1 VKKLNAHE
9 RRFVGEYLI
18 DCDPKRAA
26 VAAGYSKTVAATK
39 AYQWVSNGKGKPHVF
54 AAVQKALE
62 KHAQKLEMTAD
73 RVLSELALMGFANM
87 KDYIKTTK
95 QGDAFV
101 DLSQLTRA
109 QAAAIQ
115 EITVDEYMDGHGPE
129 ARQVKK
135 TKFKLADK
143 RGSLEL
149 LARHLRLLPTR
160 VELSGQDDGP
170 MVIEIRDLRGK

>member
-1 VKKLNAHE
+1 MKKLNARE

-26 VAAGYSKTVAATK
+26 IAAGYSKTMAATK
-39 AYQWVSNGKGKPHVF
+39 AYQWVSNGKGKPHVL
-54 AAVQKALE
+54 AAVEKALE

-87 KDYIKTTK
+87 KDYIRTTK

-101 DLSQLTRA
+101 DLSKLTRE

-135 TKFKLADK
+135 TKFKLAEK

-149 LARHLRLLPTR
+149 LGRHLRLFPTKVDSQIGTAGR
-160 VELSGQDDGP
+160 W
-170 MVIEIRDLRGK
+170 